1 MGREQRLVFG
11 EVADLY
17 DRARPGYPEALVD
30 DVVSYARLTA
40 GDQVLEVGCGTGKA
54 TVPFAAR
61 ARVTALDP
69 DPDMASIAQ
78 RNCAGLDAIV
88 EVASF
93 ENWMAEPGGYRLV
106 IAAQSWHWVQPAVRL
121 LKAREVL
128 AADGAL
134 ALFWNRPDWPETPLR
149 HAIDAV
155 YERVAP
161 ELGART
167 PGKSPQDV
175 GRRVC
180 VEELSVSDL
189 FGEVTA
195 IEHEW
200 DTVYDRDTYLQLLD
214 TSSDHRLLD
223 PEKRQRLFDE
233 VGRVI
238 DVGGG
243 VFPVRYVAELY
254 LARPAG

>member
-1 MGREQRLVFG
+1 M
-11 EVADLY
+11 
-17 DRARPGYPEALVD
+17 
-30 DVVSYARLTA
+30 
-40 GDQVLEVGCGTGKA
+40 
-54 TVPFAAR
+54 
-61 ARVTALDP
+61 
-69 DPDMASIAQ
+69 
-78 RNCAGLDAIV
+78 
-88 EVASF
+88 
-93 ENWMAEPGGYRLV
+93 
-106 IAAQSWHWVQPAVRL
+106 RL

-175 GRRVC
+175 GRRAC
-180 VEELSVSDL
+180 VEELTVSGL
-189 FGEVTA
+189 FGDVTTV
-195 IEHEW
+195 EHEW
-200 DTVYDRDTYLQLLD
+200 ETAYDRDAYLQLLD

-223 PEKRQRLFDE
+223 PERRERLFDE

-238 DVGGG
+238 DVAGG
-243 VFPVRYVAELY
+243 VFPVTYVAELY